1 LAIRAEGDQRAIE
14 IGVHPP
20 WLVVRRRID
29 RAERRNVSVRGD
41 FMKLKFLGAT
51 REVTG
56 SSYFLDAGGEKILVD
71 CGLFQERE
79 YSYRNWEA
87 FPVPPDQIHHLLL
100 THVHLDHCGLIP
112 KLVKEGFAGDILL
125 TPASRALFPIVIL
138 DSARMQEED
147 AAFKKRRHD
156 KEGRRGTYPE
166 IPLYTVQDAE
176 KCFPLLKEV
185 PYEEFLSLN
194 DQVKVC
200 FHDAG
205 HILGSAMIE
214 IIVQEENSPRNII
227 FSGDIGQWDKPLLG
241 NPSVFDRADYVVME
255 STYGDRN
262 HDNPQDI
269 DDRLSRV
276 VNDTVNAG
284 GNVLIPTFAIER
296 AQDLLYHFSHLA
308 HAGEIP
314 YVVTFLDSPMAVEIT
329 KVFEQF
335 KEYFEKQTPELFKDG
350 QSPFDFPGLK
360 LADSVEAS
368 KTINLIRGSTIIMA
382 GSGMIT
388 GGRIKHHLAREI
400 TRPESTL
407 LFVGYQAAGTLGR
420 QILDGVSPVRILGQ
434 SYPVRMKVERIDGFS
449 AHAGMN
455 DLQRWLNNFKSPPK
469 HVFLTHGEEES
480 IQSLENY
487 LHSKGGWQVSA
498 PIYMEEFNL

>member
-1 LAIRAEGDQRAIE
+1 
-14 IGVHPP
+14 
-20 WLVVRRRID
+20 
-29 RAERRNVSVRGD
+29 
-41 FMKLKFLGAT
+41 MKIKFLGAT
-51 REVTG
+51 RQVTG
-56 SSYFLDAGGEKILVD
+56 SSYFLDAGGVKILVD
-71 CGLFQERE
+71 CGLFQERDCFH
-79 YSYRNWEA
+79 RNWEG
-87 FPVPPDQIHHLLL
+87 FPVPPDQIRYLLL

-112 KLVKEGFAGDILL
+112 KLVKEGFGGDILL
-125 TPASRALFPIVIL
+125 TPASKELFPIVVL

-147 AAFKKRRHD
+147 AAFKKKRHD
-156 KEGRRGTYPE
+156 REGRNGSYPE

-176 KCFPLLKEV
+176 KCFPLLKDV
-185 PYEEFLSLN
+185 PYEEFLPLS

-214 IIVQEENSPRNII
+214 IFAKDENGSRNII

-262 HDNPQDI
+262 HDSPQDI
-269 DDRLSRV
+269 DDKLCKV
-276 VNDTVNAG
+276 VNDTVKAG

-296 AQDLLYHFSHLA
+296 AQELLYHFNRLA
-308 HAGEIP
+308 RAEKIP

-329 KVFEQF
+329 KVFKQCKKYF
-335 KEYFEKQTPELFKDG
+335 DKETQELFKDD

-360 LADSVEAS
+360 LVESVEAS
-368 KTINLIRGSTIIMA
+368 KAINLIKGSTIIIA

-388 GGRIKHHLAREI
+388 GGRIKHHLVREI

-407 LFVGYQAAGTLGR
+407 LFVGYQAVGTLGR

-434 SYPVRMKVERIDGFS
+434 SYPVRMKIEKIDGFS
-449 AHAGMN
+449 AHADMD
-455 DLQRWLNNFKSPPK
+455 DLQRWLSNFKFPPK

-480 IQSLENY
+480 ILSLEDY
-487 LHSKGGWQVSA
+487 LHSKSGWEVSA
-498 PIYMEEFNL
+498 PTYMEEYNLQLLQARAIP